1 MTRESTLAATARR
14 MVAPGK
20 GIFAA
25 DVPLKGLVRGW
36 WGESAHAR
44 NEDAAADFQE
54 MICRTPGLGEH
65 LSSIIVFPDVLDRRA
80 GDGTPLVEL
89 IAERGVLLGI
99 TPTTGWQMLGG
110 SKHEYVPRG
119 LDGLAKRLEDWRE
132 RGAAFIKWRVA
143 ARVRPG
149 LPTERAL
156 VSNARSV
163 AEVAALAHQFDLVP
177 IVEPEVEMKGEHT
190 IERQFEVTE
199 RFLHRTFE
207 ALYEHGVAPEE
218 IVLKTNMVVSGSD
231 CPDQAGVDAVARETL
246 RCLRRV
252 VPPALPGIGF
262 LSGGQSDLDGTAHLD
277 AMNRL
282 AARDRPAHRA
292 GSCHAPWALSFSFGR
307 AIGRAPVEA
316 WDGKTDE
323 SSGQEA
329 LRHRARMNG
338 LATLGEW
345 SADMEGGTED

>member
-1 MTRESTLAATARR
+1 
-14 MVAPGK
+14 
-20 GIFAA
+20 
-25 DVPLKGLVRGW
+25 
-36 WGESAHAR
+36 
-44 NEDAAADFQE
+44 

-65 LSSIIVFPDVLDRRA
+65 
-80 GDGTPLVEL
+80 G
-89 IAERGVLLGI
+89 
-99 TPTTGWQMLGG
+99 
-110 SKHEYVPRG
+110 
-119 LDGLAKRLEDWRE
+119 
-132 RGAAFIKWRVA
+132 
-143 ARVRPG
+143 
-149 LPTERAL
+149 
-156 VSNARSV
+156 
-163 AEVAALAHQFDLVP
+163 
-177 IVEPEVEMKGEHT
+177 

-207 ALYEHGVAPEE
+207 TLYEHGVSPEE

-231 CPDQAGVDAVARETL
+231 CPEQAGVNTVARETL

-262 LSGGQSDLDGTAHLD
+262 LSGGQSDRDATAHLD

-282 AARDRPAHRA
+282 DPQ
-292 GSCHAPWALSFSFGR
+292 PWALSFSFGR

-323 SSGQEA
+323 SSGQTA

-345 SADMEGGTED
+345 SVNLEDGTEDGTRGSEDPRSQNGDGNDD

>member
-1 MTRESTLAATARR
+1 MTGVSNLAATAQR
-14 MVAPGK
+14 MVASGK

-25 DVPLKGLVRGW
+25 DVPLKGLLRGW
-36 WGESAHAR
+36 WGKSRHIRDEETAAR
-44 NEDAAADFQE
+44 FQE
-54 MICRTPGLGEH
+54 MVCRTPGLGEH

-89 IAERGVLLGI
+89 LNERGLLLGI
-99 TPTTGWQMLGG
+99 TPTTGWQFLGG
-110 SKHEYVPRG
+110 SSREYVPRG
-119 LDGLAKRLEDWRE
+119 LDGLAQRLEAWRE
-132 RGAAFIKWRVA
+132 RGVAFVKWRVG
-143 ARVRPG
+143 ARVGDG

-163 AEVAALAHQFDLVP
+163 AECAALAHQFDLVP
-177 IVEPEVEMKGEHT
+177 MVEPEVEMKGGHG

-207 ALYEHGVAPEE
+207 ALYEHGVRPEE
-218 IVLKTNMVVSGSD
+218 IVLKTNMVVSGST
-231 CPDQAGVDAVARETL
+231 CPDQADPHTVARETL

-262 LSGGQSDLDGTAHLD
+262 LSGGQSDRDATAHLD

-282 AARDRPAHRA
+282 DPQ
-292 GSCHAPWALSFSFGR
+292 PWALSFSFGR

-316 WDGKTDE
+316 WDGKVDE
-323 SSGQEA
+323 SSGQAA
-329 LRHRARMNG
+329 LQQRARMNG

-345 SADMEGGTED
+345 SEEHEGRTGK

>member
-1 MTRESTLAATARR
+1 MTGASILAATAKR

-36 WGESAHAR
+36 WGETSHAR
-44 NEDAAADFQE
+44 TDEDAAVFQE
-54 MICRTPGLGEH
+54 MICRTSALGDH
-65 LSSIIVFPDVLDRRA
+65 LSSIIFCPDVLDRRA

-89 IAERGVLLGI
+89 IAEQGLLLGI
-99 TPTTGWQMLGG
+99 TPTTGWQLLGG
-110 SKHEYVPRG
+110 SGHEYVPCG
-119 LDGLAKRLEDWRE
+119 LDGLAKRLEAWRE
-132 RGAAFIKWRVA
+132 RGAAFVKWRVA
-143 ARVRPG
+143 ALACPG

-156 VSNARSV
+156 ASNARSA
-163 AEVAALAHQFDLVP
+163 AECAALAHQFDLVP

-207 ALYEHGVAPEE
+207 ALFEHGVPPEE

-231 CPDQAGVDAVARETL
+231 CPEQADVDDVARETL

-262 LSGGQSDLDGTAHLD
+262 LSGGQSDRDATAHLN

-282 AARDRPAHRA
+282 EPQ
-292 GSCHAPWALSFSFGR
+292 PWTLSFSFGR
-307 AIGRAPVEA
+307 AIGRASMEV
-316 WDGKTDE
+316 WDGRTDE
-323 SSGQEA
+323 SSGQKA

-338 LATLGEW
+338 LATLGKW
-345 SADMEGGTED
+345 SIRLENADDD